1 LPWGA
6 PKRFFDLYPDASLLP
21 LAQHKLEPQG
31 MPPVAYHHCQWGP
44 FPWNSSRSAPVA
56 DVHAGFARRGYYA
69 AVSFADYLL
78 GTALDAL
85 EEIGQVNTTVVL
97 LSSDHGWQL

>member
-1 LPWGA
+1 
-6 PKRFFDLYPDASLLP
+6 
-21 LAQHKLEPQG
+21 

-44 FPWNSSRSAPVA
+44 FPWNSSRGAPVTPTA
-56 DVHAGFARRGYYA
+56 MSPGEHFARRGYYA